1 MPGPVPV
8 QPIQPIWHLGMS
20 LLPQSRCCQDSQVT
34 ERTSRSC
41 GMVPSSHSPLAVRHR
56 DFELAFFKPVL
67 TLLIITVLIR
77 ELLQPYMIRSVS
89 YGEYCQG
96 NTNEGWQSPL
106 QQPSGVLEPCLRP
119 EALAAHQGDPV
130 DATGKDTAQSHTDI
144 WPKEPHSCSCPSPP
158 QGTQRRGLG
167 QGAVPQLGHLPR
179 ATQLS
184 LALR

>member
-1 MPGPVPV
+1 
-8 QPIQPIWHLGMS
+8 MS

-41 GMVPSSHSPLAVRHR
+41 GMVPPSHSPLAVRHR

-77 ELLQPYMIRSVS
+77 ELLQPCMIRSVS

-167 QGAVPQLGHLPR
+167 RGAVPQLGHLPR